1 LIKNDI
7 ELFSLLQLQNTKGLG
22 CARAKQLID
31 HWQSAEQVLCWARK
45 KSSNRPPWVRELVCL
60 ENERRANQEWDLIQK
75 KGWKIFGYGL
85 PDFPMHLKTVPDV
98 PILLFAEGEAD
109 LSSNRMLSVVGTR
122 RMTPYG
128 AGFCRELIQELSPY
142 RPTIVSGFAEG
153 IDITAQMEAVRLGLP
168 TVACLA
174 HGLLHLYPTI
184 HRPFKKAVLGTG
196 NLLTEFWSEQKAQRF
211 QFVQRNR
218 IIAGLSSATL
228 VVQSAQK
235 GGSLLTADM
244 ANGYHREVFAV
255 PGRIGDPQ
263 SRGCLELIRDQKAQ
277 LISEPKEVVDFLQWT
292 PPKGG
297 IMELPKENLPLKSS
311 RWNQWPKTE
320 QSILIALLENGKMTQ
335 HNLMHSLLAE
345 RGPFLEALLK
355 LELAQEIRPLP
366 GQMWAL
372 NQ

>member
-1 LIKNDI
+1 M
-7 ELFSLLQLQNTKGLG
+7 SLLLLQNAKGLG
-22 CARAKQLID
+22 HIRAKALID
-31 HWQSAEQVLCWARK
+31 RWQSAEEALRWARK
-45 KSSNRPPWVRELVCL
+45 TRSNRPVWVSELVSL
-60 ENERRANQEWDLIQK
+60 ENERRAFEEGERIQQ
-75 KGWKIFGYGL
+75 KGWRIFGYGQ
-85 PDFPMHLKTVPDV
+85 PDFPLNLRNIPDAPLV
-98 PILLFAEGEAD
+98 LFAEGEAD
-109 LSSNRMLSVVGTR
+109 LSDSRLLSVVGTR

-174 HGLLHLYPTI
+174 HGLLQLYPEV
-184 HRPFKKAVLGTG
+184 HRPFKKAVLKQGS
-196 NLLTEFWSEQKAQRF
+196 LLTEFWSDQGARRF

-218 IIAGLSSATL
+218 IIAGLSTATL

-235 GGSLLTADM
+235 GGSLLTADL

-277 LISEPKEVVDFLQWT
+277 LISEPKDVVDFLQWT
-292 PPKGG
+292 PLKEEIKGSQQR
-297 IMELPKENLPLKSS
+297 ISLELPG
-311 RWNQWPKTE
+311 RWSHWPETE
-320 QSILIALLENGKMTQ
+320 QSILKALLKNGKMTQ
-335 HNLMHSLLAE
+335 HNLMNKLKKE

-355 LELAQEIRPLP
+355 LELAKEITPWP
-366 GQMWAL
+366 GQMWTL